1 MLYRLCM
8 LLGGIAAI
16 YPLQACPLAAPEP
29 VPTQLAS
36 SLLGAQPRQVNI
48 YNNLSL
54 SELTATG
61 TLALYSANN
70 LQLLDRLQQW
80 PVASGHIGAI
90 LAQPVVLDSNYDGI
104 ADAIYAVDVAGLVW
118 FVGLKGSG
126 FMAPE
131 LIADFST
138 QGYQFDRPLQ
148 LVQTQAVG
156 ADGQFQY
163 QSTLFLT
170 ASDGLQH
177 SIVIALK
184 HSAQRSGVVELAN
197 LVDRSSISADE
208 ARYGIDEQ
216 QWSEL
221 QHAAGWYIGLAR
233 QIISKPQVYAGVVYL
248 LSAKPGSLAADCALA
263 ADAAPQLHAVHLHH
277 AGLVYARREQQV
289 QLQSNG
295 VLALEQEENGDLQ
308 LVLKQGQSKQV
319 LKTALQAISA
329 ECADCTEPL
338 TATQFPQFIRLATF
352 QTEYGAH

>member
-1 MLYRLCM
+1 MVYRLYM
-8 LLGGIAAI
+8 LLGGIAAC

-29 VPTQLAS
+29 VPTHLAS

-54 SELTATG
+54 SEPTTTG

-70 LQLLDRLQQW
+70 PQLLDRLQQW

-118 FVGLKGSG
+118 FVGLQGSE

-131 LIADFST
+131 LIADFSAL
-138 QGYQFDRPLQ
+138 GYQFEGPLQ
-148 LVQTQAVG
+148 LVQTRAVA
-156 ADGQFQY
+156 ADGQLEY
-163 QSTLFLT
+163 QPTLILT

-184 HSAQRSGVVELAN
+184 HRAQRRGVVELAN
-197 LVDRSSISADE
+197 LIDRSSIDADE
-208 ARYGIDEQ
+208 VRYGIAEQ

-221 QHAAGWYIGLAR
+221 QHAAGWYIGLSR

-248 LSAKPGSLAADCALA
+248 LSAEPGALTADCALA

-277 AGLVYARREQQV
+277 AGLVYAHREQQV
-289 QLQSNG
+289 QLQSKG
-295 VLALEQEENGDLQ
+295 VLALEQGANGDLQ
-308 LVLKQGQSKQV
+308 LVLQQGQAKQV
-319 LKTALQAISA
+319 LKTTLRAISA

-338 TATQFPQFIRLATF
+338 TAAQFPQLIRLATF